1 MVIDIHKAVISN
13 PISRNLLKPWG
24 SFSKPNS
31 LRSKLFNKYTDP
43 GNPIEKQVDFHPYTG
58 EIYKVHDIP
67 LSNNDR
73 CSMFHDIA
81 YTVAENIGQN
91 PKDVKNRKLEADD
104 KWLDCFKVRTPYD
117 ALAYSAIKTKKT
129 LGLGLGNNFTM
140 EDLSNELNKPTI
152 NKFERQKVIVNHINE
167 INSTDLV
174 DITQYSKMNRNY
186 KYIFTNIDV
195 FSKIAYAFPL
205 KSKKIQDIKPCF
217 QKIFEKNKPKYI
229 WSDKESSFFSKEMQQ
244 FFKNNNVKIYHTNS
258 YLKAVVIERFN
269 RSLRELMM
277 KEFVKNN
284 NTVWYNI
291 LPKLIKIYNNR
302 YHSTIKMK
310 PIQVNKNN
318 EKYIKENIYT
328 YDKISKNP
336 KFKINDLVRIS
347 LKTRKIFDKPSANIK
362 WSEELFKIHSI
373 NRSNVITYKI
383 KDLNNEIIEGIF
395 YEKELQKTKNTSE
408 VYIIEK
414 IIRKNKNKYLVKWR
428 GYSNDSNIWIDK
440 DDIIKYT

>member
-1 MVIDIHKAVISN
+1 MVIDIHKTIISN
-13 PISRNLLKPWG
+13 PVSRNLLKPWG
-24 SFSKPNS
+24 SFAKEGS

-43 GNPIEKQVDFHPYTG
+43 GNPIEKQVNFHPLTG
-58 EIYKVHDIP
+58 QIYKINDPP

-73 CSMFHDIA
+73 CSMFHDID
-81 YTVAENIGQN
+81 YTVAENIGKN

-104 KWLDCFKVRTPYD
+104 KWLKCFKVRTPYD

-129 LGLGLGNNFTM
+129 LGFGNNFSM
-140 EDLSNELNKPTI
+140 EDLSQELNKPTI

-167 INSTDLV
+167 IHSTDLV
-174 DITQYSKMNRNY
+174 DMSQYSKMNKGY

-205 KSKKIQDIKPCF
+205 KSKKIGDIKNCF
-217 QKIFEKNKPKYI
+217 EKIFENNKPKYI
-229 WSDKESSFFSKEMQQ
+229 WSDKESSFLSKEMQQ
-244 FFKNNNVKIYHTNS
+244 FFKDNNVKIYHTNS
-258 YLKAVVIERFN
+258 HLKAVVIERFN

-277 KEFVKNN
+277 KEFTKNN
-284 NTVWYNI
+284 NTIWYNI
-291 LPKLIKIYNNR
+291 LPKLIKTYNNK
-302 YHSTIKMK
+302 YHNSIKMK
-310 PIQVNKNN
+310 PIQVNKSN

-328 YDKISKNP
+328 YNKTSKNP

-347 LKTRKIFDKPSANIK
+347 LKRRDLFDKPSSNIK

-373 NRSNVITYKI
+373 NKSNVITYKI
-383 KDLNNEIIEGIF
+383 KDLNDEIIKGQF
-395 YEKELQKTKNTSE
+395 YEKELQKTKNNSQ

-414 IIRKNKNKYLVKWR
+414 IIRKNKNRYLVKWR
-428 GYSNDSNIWIDK
+428 GYSDEFNSWVDK

>member
-1 MVIDIHKAVISN
+1 MVIDIHKTIISN
-13 PISRNLLKPWG
+13 PVSKNLLKPWA
-24 SFSKPNS
+24 SFAKPNS

-43 GNPIEKQVDFHPYTG
+43 GNPIEKQVDFHPLTG
-58 EIYKVHDIP
+58 QIYKIHDLP

-73 CSMFHDIA
+73 CSMLHDID
-81 YTVAENIGQN
+81 YTVAQNIGRN

-129 LGLGLGNNFTM
+129 FGLGNNFTM

-152 NKFERQKVIVNHINE
+152 NKFPRQKVIVNHINE
-167 INSTDLV
+167 IHSTDLV
-174 DITQYSKMNRNY
+174 DMSQYSKINKND

-205 KSKKIQDIKPCF
+205 KPKKIQDIKPCF
-217 QKIFEKNKPKYI
+217 EKIFEKNKPKYI
-229 WSDKESSFFSKEMQQ
+229 WSDKESSFLSKEMQQ
-244 FFKNNNVKIYHTNS
+244 FFKDNNVKIYHTNS
-258 YLKAVVIERFN
+258 HLKAVVIERFN

-277 KEFVKNN
+277 KHFTKNN

-291 LPKLIKIYNNR
+291 LPFLIKIYNNR

-310 PIQVNKNN
+310 PIQVNKSN

-328 YDKISKNP
+328 YNKTSKNP

-347 LKTRKIFDKPSANIK
+347 LKRRELFDKPSGNIK

-373 NRSNVITYKI
+373 KKSNVITYKI
-383 KDLNNEIIEGIF
+383 KDLNDEIIEGIF
-395 YEKELQKTKNTSE
+395 YQQELQKSKNTSG

-414 IIRKNKNKYLVKWR
+414 IIQKNKNKYLVKWR
-428 GYSNDSNIWIDK
+428 GYSNEFNSWIDK
-440 DDIIKYT
+440 NDIIKHT

>member
-13 PISRNLLKPWG
+13 PISKNLLKPWG
-24 SFSKPNS
+24 SFAKEGS

-43 GNPIEKQVDFHPYTG
+43 GNPIKDQVDFHPYTG
-58 EIYKVHDIP
+58 QIYKVHDPP

-73 CSMFHDIA
+73 CSMLHDID
-81 YTVAENIGQN
+81 YTVAQNIGRN
-91 PKDVKNRKLEADD
+91 PKDVKNRKLQADD

-129 LGLGLGNNFTM
+129 LGLGNTFTM
-140 EDLSNELNKPTI
+140 EDLSQELNKPTI
-152 NKFERQKVIVNHINE
+152 NKFPRQKVIVNNINE
-167 INSTDLV
+167 IHSTDLV
-174 DITQYSKMNRNY
+174 DMSQYSKINKGY

-205 KSKKIQDIKPCF
+205 KSKKIQDVKPCF
-217 QKIFEKNKPKYI
+217 EKIFEKNKPKYI
-229 WSDKESSFFSKEMQQ
+229 WSDKEPAFFSKEMQQ

-258 YLKAVVIERFN
+258 HLKAVVIERFN

-277 KEFVKNN
+277 KHFTKNN

-291 LPKLIKIYNNR
+291 LPKLIKTYNNR

-328 YDKISKNP
+328 YNKTTKNP

-347 LKTRKIFDKPSANIK
+347 LKRRDLFDKPSANIK
-362 WSEELFKIHSI
+362 WSEELFKVHSI
-373 NRSNVITYKI
+373 NKSNVITYKI
-383 KDLNNEIIEGIF
+383 KDLNDEIIEGIF
-395 YEKELQKTKNTSE
+395 YERELQKSKNISG

-414 IIRKNKNKYLVKWR
+414 IIQKNKNKYLVKWR
-428 GYSNDSNIWIDK
+428 GYSNKFNSWIDK

>member
-13 PISRNLLKPWG
+13 PVSRNLLKPWG
-24 SFSKPNS
+24 SFAKPNS

-58 EIYKVHDIP
+58 QIYKVHDPP

-73 CSMFHDIA
+73 CSMLHDID
-81 YTVAENIGQN
+81 YTVAQNIGKN
-91 PKDVKNRKLEADD
+91 GKDVKNRKLEADD
-104 KWLDCFKVRTPYD
+104 KWLKCFKVRTPYD

-129 LGLGLGNNFTM
+129 LGLGNFTM
-140 EDLSNELNKPTI
+140 ENLSQELNKPTI
-152 NKFERQKVIVNHINE
+152 NKFERQKIIVNHINE
-167 INSTDLV
+167 IHSTDLV
-174 DITQYSKMNRNY
+174 DMSQYSKMNKGY

-195 FSKIAYAFPL
+195 FSKIAYGYPL
-205 KSKKIQDIKPCF
+205 KSKKIQDIKTCF
-217 QKIFEKNKPKYI
+217 EKIFKNNKPKYI
-229 WSDKESSFFSKEMQQ
+229 WSDKESAFLSKEMQL

-258 YLKAVVIERFN
+258 HLKAVVIERFN

-310 PIQVNKNN
+310 PNQVNKPN
-318 EKYIKENIYT
+318 EKFIKENIYT
-328 YDKISKNP
+328 YDKTSKIP

-347 LKTRKIFDKPSANIK
+347 LKRRPIFDKPSGNIK

-373 NRSNVITYKI
+373 NKSNVTTYKI
-383 KDLNNEIIEGIF
+383 KDLNDEIIEGIF
-395 YEKELQKTKNTSE
+395 YEKELQKTKNTSQ

-414 IIRKNKNKYLVKWR
+414 IIRKNKDKYFVKWR
-428 GYSNDSNIWIDK
+428 NYSNDFNSWIDK
-440 DDIIKYT
+440 NDIIKYT

>member
-1 MVIDIHKAVISN
+1 MVIDIHKTIISN

-24 SFSKPNS
+24 SFAKPNS
-31 LRSKLFNKYTDP
+31 LRGKLFNKYTDP
-43 GNPIEKQVDFHPYTG
+43 GNPIEKQVDFNPYTG
-58 EIYKVHDIP
+58 QIYKVNDPP

-73 CSMFHDIA
+73 CSMLHDIA
-81 YTVAENIGQN
+81 YTVAQNVGQN
-91 PKDVKNRKLEADD
+91 AKDVKNRKLEAD
-104 KWLDCFKVRTPYD
+104 KEWLDCFKVRTPYD

-129 LGLGLGNNFTM
+129 LGLGNNFIM
-140 EDLSNELNKPTI
+140 EDLSQELNKPSI
-152 NKFERQKVIVNHINE
+152 QKFERQKVIVNHINE
-167 INSTDLV
+167 IHSTDLV
-174 DITQYSKMNRNY
+174 DMTQYSKMNRGY

-195 FSKIAYAFPL
+195 FSKIAYAYPI

-217 QKIFEKNKPKYI
+217 EKIFKTDKPKYI
-229 WSDKESSFFSKEMQQ
+229 WSDKEPTFLSKKMQQ
-244 FFKNNNVKIYHTNS
+244 FFKDNNVKIYHTNS
-258 YLKAVVIERFN
+258 HLKAVIVERFN

-310 PIQVNKNN
+310 PTEVNKSN

-328 YDKISKNP
+328 YDKTSKNP

-347 LKTRKIFDKPSANIK
+347 LKRRDLFDKPSGNIK

-373 NRSNVITYKI
+373 NKSNVITYKI
-383 KDLNNEIIEGIF
+383 KDLNDEIIKGIF
-395 YEKELQKTKNTSE
+395 YERELQKSKNISQ

-414 IIRKNKNKYLVKWR
+414 IIRKKQNKYLVKWR
-428 GYSNDSNIWIDK
+428 GYSNDFNSWIDK
-440 DDIIKYT
+440 DDITKYT